1 MVYNV
6 ISNMNAVIIFCAQ
19 YLFLL
24 VILLEILAVIR
35 LGKGIDQKVRF
46 IVAIVIAGVI
56 AFILSRISSK
66 LYYDPRPFVREH
78 VKPLFPHIADN
89 GFPSDHAL
97 LTGTLT
103 AIAYFYNKKYATI
116 MLIPTLIIGWARVYA
131 KVHSPI
137 DIAGGWIF
145 GIIGSFAAY
154 YLVRWALSKPWGQDL
169 QKKLISIVKATPVL
183 NKVM

>member
-1 MVYNV
+1 
-6 ISNMNAVIIFCAQ
+6 MNSIIIFCAQ

-24 VILLEILAVIR
+24 VILLEVFAVIR
-35 LGKGIDQKVRF
+35 LGKDVDQKVKF
-46 IVAIVIAGVI
+46 LVAIIIAGVI

-66 LYYDPRPFVREH
+66 LYYDPRPFVRNPH
-78 VKPLFPHIADN
+78 IKPLFPHIPDN

-103 AIAYFYNKKYATI
+103 AITYFFSRKYATI

-131 KVHSPI
+131 NVHSPI
-137 DIAGGWIF
+137 DIAGGWVF

-154 YLVRWALSKPWGQDL
+154 YFVKWSLTKPWGKSL
-169 QKKLISIVKATPVL
+169 EKKLIQLVKSTPIL
-183 NKVM
+183 SKVM